1 MAETAIMNVLL
12 CGIGGQGVLTAS
24 EILAEAAI
32 AAGHDVKKTE
42 VAGMAQRG
50 GVVTSHLRFGPK
62 VYSPAIPPGQA
73 DVLLAFELAEGL
85 RWITHL
91 KPSGIALVNTM
102 RIIPPVVSTGLFRY
116 PEDPLADI
124 RDSGTRMIPIDAGGI
139 AKEMGNLRLVNSVML
154 GAVADSLPLEAL
166 AIKAALIK
174 RFSAKKPELGALNAQ
189 AFEAGRAA
197 ALAGAKAA

>member
-1 MAETAIMNVLL
+1 MSDKGIVNVLL

-62 VYSPAIPPGQA
+62 VYSPAIPPGEA

-85 RWITHL
+85 RWISHL
-91 KPSGIALVNTM
+91 KPAGTALVNTM
-102 RIIPPVVSTGLFRY
+102 RVVPPVVSTGLFSY
-116 PEDPLADI
+116 PNDPLADI
-124 RDSGTRMIPIDAGGI
+124 RSAGKRMAAIDAGGI
-139 AKEMGNLRLVNSVML
+139 AKELGNSRLVNSIML
-154 GAVADSLPLEAL
+154 GAVADALPFPPDSV
-166 AIKAALIK
+166 KAALVK
-174 RFSAKKPELGALNAQ
+174 RFSAKKPELGELNAK
-189 AFEAGRAA
+189 AFEAGRTAA
-197 ALAGAKAA
+197 ASAKAA